1 MKSKRYEKGGDV
13 SGFEDQ
19 LPNEYKKETVGGGF
33 NRSYDSPTPDDA
45 EFMASE
51 VSSTGKA
58 SKPKKDRI
66 VSKKELEASGLSLR
80 DFLNREKGLDRKQ
93 PENWKKRGFAGSET
107 GGDAAVM
114 YRKSM
119 ASGGKAYAKGGSV
132 KASAMGSVPA
142 GGKRPHG
149 EHSIQLKGHTR
160 ALMPKM
166 GK

>member
-1 MKSKRYEKGGDV
+1 MKTKRYAEGDMV
-13 SGFEDQ
+13 EEDAGRMND
-19 LPNEYKKETVGGGF
+19 LSAKVETGEGMQ
-33 NRSYDSPTPDDA
+33 RMP
-45 EFMASE
+45 
-51 VSSTGKA
+51 
-58 SKPKKDRI
+58 KPKKDRI
-66 VSKKELEASGLSLR
+66 VSKKELEDSKLSLR
-80 DFLNREKGLDRKQ
+80 DFLNREKGLERKQ

-132 KASAMGSVPA
+132 KASAMGSVPS

>member
-1 MKSKRYEKGGDV
+1 MKSKRYAEGDLV
-13 SGFEDQ
+13 GEDEGRMSD
-19 LPNEYKKETVGGGF
+19 LSTKVETGEGMQ
-33 NRSYDSPTPDDA
+33 RMP
-45 EFMASE
+45 
-51 VSSTGKA
+51 
-58 SKPKKDRI
+58 KPKKDRV
-66 VSKKELEASGLSLR
+66 VSKKELEDSGLSLR
-80 DFLNREKGLDRKQ
+80 DFLNREKGLARKE
-93 PENWKKRGFAGSET
+93 PDNFKKRGFGGSET

-132 KASAMGSVPA
+132 SAMGSVPS

>member
-1 MKSKRYEKGGDV
+1 MKTKRYAEGDMV
-13 SGFEDQ
+13 EEDMGRMND
-19 LPNEYKKETVGGGF
+19 LSTKVETGEGMQ
-33 NRSYDSPTPDDA
+33 RMP
-45 EFMASE
+45 
-51 VSSTGKA
+51 
-58 SKPKKDRI
+58 KPKKDRV
-66 VSKKELEASGLSLR
+66 VSKKELEDSGLSLR
-80 DFLNREKGLDRKQ
+80 DFLNREKGLARKE
-93 PENWKKRGFAGSET
+93 PENFKKRGFGGSET
-107 GGDAAVM
+107 GGDAAIM

-132 KASAMGSVPA
+132 KASAVGSVPS

>member
-1 MKSKRYEKGGDV
+1 MKSKRYAEGDLV
-13 SGFEDQ
+13 GEDEGRMFD
-19 LPNEYKKETVGGGF
+19 LSTKVETGEGMQ
-33 NRSYDSPTPDDA
+33 RMP
-45 EFMASE
+45 
-51 VSSTGKA
+51 
-58 SKPKKDRI
+58 KPKKDRV
-66 VSKKELEASGLSLR
+66 VSKKELEDSGLSLR
-80 DFLNREKGLDRKQ
+80 DFLNREKGLARKE
-93 PENWKKRGFAGSET
+93 PDNFKKRGFGGSET

-132 KASAMGSVPA
+132 SAMGSVPS

>member
-1 MKSKRYEKGGDV
+1 MKSKRYAEGDLV
-13 SGFEDQ
+13 GEDESRMDD
-19 LPNEYKKETVGGGF
+19 LSAKVETGEGMQ
-33 NRSYDSPTPDDA
+33 RMP
-45 EFMASE
+45 
-51 VSSTGKA
+51 
-58 SKPKKDRI
+58 KPKKDRI

>member
-1 MKSKRYEKGGDV
+1 MKSKRYAEGDLV
-13 SGFEDQ
+13 GEDEGRMSD
-19 LPNEYKKETVGGGF
+19 LSTKVETGEGMQKM
-33 NRSYDSPTPDDA
+33 P
-45 EFMASE
+45 
-51 VSSTGKA
+51 
-58 SKPKKDRI
+58 KPKKDRV
-66 VSKKELEASGLSLR
+66 VSKKELEDSGLSLR
-80 DFLNREKGLDRKQ
+80 DFLNREKGLARKE
-93 PENWKKRGFAGSET
+93 PDNFKKRKFGGSET

-132 KASAMGSVPA
+132 SAMGSVPS

-160 ALMPKM
+160 AMMPKM

>member
-1 MKSKRYEKGGDV
+1 MKSKRYAEGDLV
-13 SGFEDQ
+13 GEDEGRMSD
-19 LPNEYKKETVGGGF
+19 LSTKVETGEGMQ
-33 NRSYDSPTPDDA
+33 RMP
-45 EFMASE
+45 
-51 VSSTGKA
+51 
-58 SKPKKDRI
+58 KPKKDRV
-66 VSKKELEASGLSLR
+66 VSKKELEDSGLSLR
-80 DFLNREKGLDRKQ
+80 DFLNKEKGLDRKQ

-107 GGDAAVM
+107 GGDAAIM

-132 KASAMGSVPA
+132 SAMGSVPS

>member
-1 MKSKRYEKGGDV
+1 MKTKRYAEGDLV
-13 SGFEDQ
+13 GEDESRMDD
-19 LPNEYKKETVGGGF
+19 LSAKVETGEGMQ
-33 NRSYDSPTPDDA
+33 RMP
-45 EFMASE
+45 
-51 VSSTGKA
+51 
-58 SKPKKDRI
+58 KPKKDRI

>member
-1 MKSKRYEKGGDV
+1 MRTKRYAEGDLV
-13 SGFEDQ
+13 GEDEGRMSD
-19 LPNEYKKETVGGGF
+19 LSTKVETGEGMQ
-33 NRSYDSPTPDDA
+33 RMP
-45 EFMASE
+45 
-51 VSSTGKA
+51 
-58 SKPKKDRI
+58 KPKKDRV
-66 VSKKELEASGLSLR
+66 VSKKELEDSGLSLR
-80 DFLNREKGLDRKQ
+80 DFLNREKGLTRKE
-93 PENWKKRGFAGSET
+93 PDNFKKRGFGGSET
-107 GGDAAVM
+107 GGDAAIM

-132 KASAMGSVPA
+132 SAMGSVPS

>member
-1 MKSKRYEKGGDV
+1 MKSKRYAEGDLV
-13 SGFEDQ
+13 GEDEGRMSD
-19 LPNEYKKETVGGGF
+19 LSTKVETGEGMQ
-33 NRSYDSPTPDDA
+33 RMP
-45 EFMASE
+45 
-51 VSSTGKA
+51 
-58 SKPKKDRI
+58 KPKKDRV
-66 VSKKELEASGLSLR
+66 VSKKELEDSGLSLR
-80 DFLNREKGLDRKQ
+80 DFLNREKGLERKQ

-132 KASAMGSVPA
+132 KASAMGSVPS

>member
-1 MKSKRYEKGGDV
+1 MKTKRYAEGDFV
-13 SGFEDQ
+13 EEDLNRLYE
-19 LPNEYKKETVGGGF
+19 LPDKHETGE
-33 NRSYDSPTPDDA
+33 SPQV
-45 EFMASE
+45 M
-51 VSSTGKA
+51 
-58 SKPKKDRI
+58 SKPKKERI
-66 VSKKELEASGLSLR
+66 VSKKELEDSGLSLR
-80 DFLNREKGLDRKQ
+80 DFLNKEKRLVRKE
-93 PENWKKRGFAGSET
+93 PENFKKRGFGGSET